1 MRDIV
6 FAVILGNAF
15 GMSLMSGAQAFDEG
29 SDSWILQLIVFPLVA
44 AIGIMLLLLQ
54 HRKKRVSAESRH
66 PNSHDTGQEPEQ
78 PR

>member
-15 GMSLMSGAQAFDEG
+15 GMSMMSGAQAFDEG
-29 SDSWILQLIVFPLVA
+29 SDSWILQLIVFPLA
-44 AIGIMLLLLQ
+44 AAAGIVSLLLKQ
-54 HRKKRVSAESRH
+54 RKRASAQGRH
-66 PNSHDTGQEPEQ
+66 PNSHDTDQEPEQ